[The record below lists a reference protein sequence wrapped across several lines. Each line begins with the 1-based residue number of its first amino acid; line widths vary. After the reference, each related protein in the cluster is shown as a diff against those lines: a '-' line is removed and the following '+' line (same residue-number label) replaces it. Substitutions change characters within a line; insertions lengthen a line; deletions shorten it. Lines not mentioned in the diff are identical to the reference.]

1 MKCRFALLA
10 VLMLV
15 GCASVPATFHGL
27 AAVAAAPG
35 KLTSG
40 ASLLVGPVTLPA
52 GVDHPQLVLE
62 QADGRLLLAEEQ
74 RWVASLPRLLAQ
86 AVALDLSRQSG
97 LGTVYAWPQPALAQ
111 TDFSLLLDVRVFRL
125 APGKEAELE
134 AGWRLLAKG
143 RDRPLLTGV
152 FHAREAVTG
161 GQVSDAVKAQAR
173 LLDRLAQFLSA
184 KFCEQIRLSPA
195 GTF

>member
-1 MKCRFALLA
+1 M
-10 VLMLV
+10 
-15 GCASVPATFHGL
+15 
-27 AAVAAAPG
+27 
-35 KLTSG
+35 
-40 ASLLVGPVTLPA
+40 
-52 GVDHPQLVLE
+52 
-62 QADGRLLLAEEQ
+62 
-74 RWVASLPRLLAQ
+74 
-86 AVALDLSRQSG
+86 
-97 LGTVYAWPQPALAQ
+97 
-111 TDFSLLLDVRVFRL
+111 RVFRL

-161 GQVSDAVKAQAR
+161 DQVSDVVKAQAR
-173 LLDRLAQFLSA
+173 LLDKLAQFLSA

>member
-1 MKCRFALLA
+1 MKCRFAFLL
-10 VLMLV
+10 VLVLA
-15 GCASVPATFHGL
+15 GCASVPATFHDL
-27 AAVAAAPG
+27 PAIAPAPG

-86 AVALDLSRQSG
+86 ALALDLSRQSG
-97 LGTVYAWPQPALAQ
+97 LGTVYAWPQPGLGR

-134 AGWRLLAKG
+134 TGWRLQAKG
-143 RDRPLLTGV
+143 QERPLLTGV
-152 FHAREAVTG
+152 FHAKEAVTG
-161 GQVSDAVKAQAR
+161 SQVSDVVKAQAQ
-173 LLDRLAQFLSA
+173 LVYKLAQFLSA
-184 KFCEQIRLSPA
+184 KLGEQIPLSPV

>member
-1 MKCRFALLA
+1 MKCRFAFLA
-10 VLMLV
+10 VLILA
-15 GCASVPATFHGL
+15 GCASVPATFHDL
-27 AAVAAAPG
+27 PAVAPAPE

-62 QADGRLLLAEEQ
+62 QADGRLQLAETQ

-97 LGTVYAWPQPALAQ
+97 LGTVYAWPQPSLGQ

-134 AGWRLLAKG
+134 AGWSLLAKG
-143 RDRPLLTGV
+143 RDRPLLSGV

-161 GQVSDAVKAQAR
+161 GQVSDVVKAQAR
-173 LLDRLAQFLSA
+173 LLDRLAQFLSE
-184 KFCEQIRLSPA
+184 KFSEPMRLSPTGA
-195 GTF
+195 T